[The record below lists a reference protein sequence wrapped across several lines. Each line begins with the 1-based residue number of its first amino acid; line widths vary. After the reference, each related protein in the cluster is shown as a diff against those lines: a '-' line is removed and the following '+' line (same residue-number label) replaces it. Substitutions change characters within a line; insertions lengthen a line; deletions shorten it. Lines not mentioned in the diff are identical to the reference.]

1 MIVTTQDCMI
11 IRDLNCFVH
20 RLSIIEFKYIN
31 PLVIE
36 EEFCN
41 WITVVG
47 WRFEIKLEKVSFGL
61 TIN

>member
-1 MIVTTQDCMI
+1 MIMTTQDCMI
-11 IRDLNCFVH
+11 ICDLNCFVH

-41 WITVVG
+41 
-47 WRFEIKLEKVSFGL
+47 
-61 TIN
+61 